1 MSEKKYDSKLN
12 QVKGSLKE
20 GFGKVTGD
28 EKLEKE
34 GLAEKTIAKGKELA
48 SDVKESAEGAVEGVK
63 KALHKDN

>member
-1 MSEKKYDSKLN
+1 MSEKKYDSKLD

-48 SDVKESAEGAVEGVK
+48 NDVKESAEGAVEGVK